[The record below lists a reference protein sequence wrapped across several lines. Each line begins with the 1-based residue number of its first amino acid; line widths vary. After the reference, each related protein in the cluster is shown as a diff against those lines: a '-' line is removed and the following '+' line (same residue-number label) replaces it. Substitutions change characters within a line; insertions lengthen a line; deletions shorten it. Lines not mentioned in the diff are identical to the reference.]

1 MKIQFQIPGRPIPK
15 QSARIGKHG
24 GYQPHRVVDYCNKVR
39 FHCSQAVEGGLWD
52 KTEGAVR
59 VSLTFDFAWPSSTRK
74 AVRSTTGPRIK
85 RPDLENLAKA
95 VIDGCDSLWIDDAQV
110 SELEVV
116 KRNVPIGQEG
126 VTVEVTAV

>member
-1 MKIQFQIPGRPIPK
+1 MKIKFEIPGRPIPK

-39 FHCSQAVEGGLWD
+39 FHCTQAVENGLWS
-52 KTEGAVR
+52 KTGEAVKVR
-59 VSLTFDFAWPSSTRK
+59 LTFDFSWPSSTRK
-74 AVRSTTGPRIK
+74 SLRGTVGQRIK

-95 VIDGCDSLWIDDAQV
+95 VIDGCDALWNDDAQV
-110 SELEVV
+110 AELEAV

-126 VTVEVTAV
+126 VTVEVEAV